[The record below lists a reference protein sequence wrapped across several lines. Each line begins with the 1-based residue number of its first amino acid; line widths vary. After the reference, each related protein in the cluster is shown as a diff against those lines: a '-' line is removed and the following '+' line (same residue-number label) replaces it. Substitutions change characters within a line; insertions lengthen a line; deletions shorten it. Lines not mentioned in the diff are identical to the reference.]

1 MYWLAR
7 QLTILTTIALG
18 YSLLL
23 MLVLFGPCAWMI
35 GGAVLV
41 ALVLLRRSGRLT
53 TLGSAR
59 WADRRDLERAGLL
72 HSESGPILGRIDPLP
87 VPAALREVWFARL
100 PAETV
105 MSEWWGALH
114 RKPGSVLRLS
124 RAVHTVYFA
133 PSGVGKGVSAVIP
146 FLLTCPESCVVI
158 DFKGE
163 NAQLTAAHRAREFG
177 HQVVILDPFHV
188 TTKNPDTFNPLDF
201 IDPSSVFALDECNS
215 LAKSL
220 VVRTGQEK
228 EPHWNDAAEAW
239 IAAFLAVVVFYGQ
252 RNQTRS
258 LQTVR
263 EMFSDPDRLQLA
275 IKLMRESDAAS
286 GMLARIGGQLL
297 HFVDREK
304 SSTLTTVSQHL
315 RFLDTQA
322 IAQSTET
329 SSFDPAKLRS
339 GKTTIYLILP
349 PDHMRAQSALLRM
362 WIGSLLK
369 AVVRGGLGETAK
381 VHFVL
386 DEAASLGAL
395 EPVED
400 AIDKFRGYGVRL
412 QLFYQ
417 SMGQLKRCFPD
428 GQDQTLLSNTTQVFF
443 GVNDNQTAEYVSAR
457 LGEATIVVESGGS
470 SHGTSWQMSNGAQ
483 SQDSY
488 SSSHNNN
495 HNWSQQARKLLK
507 PEEVQALPSR
517 TAITFTPGVPPIWT
531 TLLRFYEE
539 PQLGKRRG
547 WLQRWREAT
556 VTLVASGLLCGCACV
571 LAAGMMAA
579 VLQQTAASDWQPPTS
594 GQPIQNQPLQQ
605 KRNYYRS
612 DVPGGTVSPWKGR

>member
-1 MYWLAR
+1 MYRLAR
-7 QLTILTTIALG
+7 QLMILTTAALG
-18 YSLLL
+18 YSFGLVL
-23 MLVLFGPCAWMI
+23 MLFGPCGWVIA
-35 GGAVLV
+35 GAVLV
-41 ALVLLRRSGRLT
+41 GCILKRRSGQLT

-59 WADRRDLERAGLL
+59 WADRADLQRAGLL
-72 HSESGPILGRIDPLP
+72 HIESGPILGRTVPLP
-87 VPAALREVWFARL
+87 LSAALQQVWFSRL

-105 MSEWWGALH
+105 MREWWGTLR
-114 RKPGSVLRLS
+114 RKPGPVLRLP

-146 FLLTCPESCVVI
+146 FLLTCPESCVVV

-201 IDPSSVFALDECNS
+201 IDPTSSFALDECNS

-239 IAAFLAVVVFYGQ
+239 IAAFAAVVVYYGQ
-252 RNQTRS
+252 RDQTRS

-263 EMFSDPDRLQLA
+263 EMFSDPERLQIA
-275 IKLMRESDAAS
+275 IKLMRESDAAK
-286 GMLARIGGQLL
+286 GMLARLGGQLL

-322 IAQSTET
+322 IAQSTGT
-329 SSFDPAKLRS
+329 SSFDPAKLRT
-339 GKTTIYLILP
+339 GKMTIYLILP

-369 AVVRGGLGETAK
+369 SVVRGGLGESTK

-417 SMGQLKRCFPD
+417 SMGQLKRCFVD

-457 LGEATIVVESGGS
+457 LGEETIVVESGGS
-470 SHGTSWQMSNGAQ
+470 SHGTSWQTSNGAQ
-483 SQDSY
+483 SQDSH
-488 SSSHNNN
+488 SSSHNTN
-495 HNWSQQARKLLK
+495 HNWAQQARKLLK
-507 PEEVQALPSR
+507 PEEVLALSPR
-517 TAITFTPGVPPIWT
+517 TALTFTPGVPPIWT
-531 TLLRFYEE
+531 TLLRYYEE
-539 PQLGKRRG
+539 PGLGKRRS
-547 WLQRWREAT
+547 WLQRWREAA
-556 VTLVASGLLCGCACV
+556 VTLVASGLLCCCALV
-571 LAAGMMAA
+571 LAAGMTAA
-579 VLQQTAASDWQPPTS
+579 VMQQPANSGWQPPT
-594 GQPIQNQPLQQ
+594 GHQPSQYQRNQYCP
-605 KRNYYRS
+605 